1 MTTAK
6 EKEISHKKQRKW
18 LIPGILLILL
28 ILLLLSAF
36 LLIHR
41 LSAFAVNELNAI
53 FLVQTEP
60 GLIVEDG
67 KQVWDTET
75 TIDLFRTEYD
85 GIGRDITVQS
95 SNGDKLIAP
104 GTESEYTFTLK
115 NTGNVAMDYSV
126 TMDADLFVEGKEISL
141 DNFPLGIR
149 LRHYSGEYL
158 LGDGDTWIEI
168 SKLND
173 YVADGTLAVNHYAWY
188 TIEWKWLFE
197 ENVIDDHGELQL
209 NVTDELDTMLGNIT
223 VESPI
228 VLNVSILTS
237 ARPND
242 DAVARGGI
250 VQILEE
256 DGSVAG
262 WFILLLILLLIL
274 ITVTAIG
281 FGFSLRDRKKERERR
296 TRQSMSLTGD

>member
-6 EKEISHKKQRKW
+6 EKEFLYKKRSKW
-18 LIPGILLILL
+18 LVPSILLILL
-28 ILLLLSAF
+28 VLMLLSAF
-36 LLIHR
+36 LLVHR
-41 LSAFAVNELNAI
+41 LSAFAANELNAI

-60 GLIVEDG
+60 GLIVEDSN
-67 KQVWDTET
+67 QVWDTET
-75 TIDLFRTEYD
+75 NIDLFCAEYD

-104 GTESEYTFTLK
+104 GTEGEYTFTLK
-115 NTGNVAMDYSV
+115 NTGNVAMDYNV
-126 TMDADLFVEGKEISL
+126 TMDADLFIDGEEISL
-141 DNFPLGIR
+141 DDFPLGIR

-158 LGDGDTWIEI
+158 LGDSEAWIEI

-173 YVADGTLAVNHYAWY
+173 YIADGTLAVNNYAWY

-209 NVTDELDTMLGNIT
+209 NITDELDTLLGNTT
-223 VESPI
+223 VDSPI

-237 ARPND
+237 AQPND

-256 DGSVAG
+256 DGSIAG
-262 WFILLLILLLIL
+262 WFILLLFILLIL
-274 ITVTAIG
+274 ITVTAVG
-281 FGFSLRDRKKERERR
+281 FGLSLLAKKKDAPR
-296 TRQSMSLTGD
+296 SV